1 MKSWKVILWLFA
13 FYPIGI
19 YNMFK
24 HTNWKKGIKYAIT
37 AVLGLITWLMF
48 SSGQLPFLLIFS
60 GFIVFLVGLVSVA
73 TNWIK
78 KKDKRASVG
87 VLFIGILLLT
97 YSVPRVEEQQQQEQ
111 QELVEKQAKEEQ
123 IALVKEATIAV
134 EATEKDKNR
143 ANYEKA
149 TELVGSLKP
158 KNQDLADRL
167 TAIDT
172 YLTKE
177 EKTEEATLAI
187 EKAETDKTKENYE
200 AAASLMSTIDTE
212 GTDLEGRLAKVKEFV
227 DTETAKT
234 DKAVAALEEAEKSK
248 KRESY
253 DKANGL
259 ISELTAPDEK
269 LIARLKE
276 ADTVI
281 AAEEEKVAAEKAEQ
295 DKITAKKAEDA
306 KIASEKEEQANSIA
320 AKTEDT
326 VVPEIEEQVTTT
338 GGDVSSIDT
347 NGNGNVTIPEAK
359 AAGFSMPITSDHWLY
374 PYMDDRD
381 NDGMVGE

>member
-1 MKSWKVILWLFA
+1 MKSWKVVLWLFA

-24 HTNWKKGIKYAIT
+24 YTNWNKGIKYTIT

-111 QELVEKQAKEEQ
+111 QEQIEKQVKEEQ

-134 EATEKDKNR
+134 ETTEKDKNR

-172 YLTKE
+172 HLTKE
-177 EKTEEATLAI
+177 EKIEEATLAI

-200 AAASLMSTIDTE
+200 AAASLMSIIDTE
-212 GTDLEGRLAKVKEFV
+212 GTDLEGRLAKVKGFV
-227 DTETAKT
+227 DTETEKT
-234 DKAVAALEEAEKSK
+234 EKAVAALEEAEKSK

-253 DKANGL
+253 NKANGL

-269 LIARLKE
+269 LTARLKE

-295 DKITAKKAEDA
+295 VKITAKKAEDA
-306 KIASEKEEQANSIA
+306 KLASEKEEQANSVA

-326 VVPEIEEQVTTT
+326 VVPETEEQVTT